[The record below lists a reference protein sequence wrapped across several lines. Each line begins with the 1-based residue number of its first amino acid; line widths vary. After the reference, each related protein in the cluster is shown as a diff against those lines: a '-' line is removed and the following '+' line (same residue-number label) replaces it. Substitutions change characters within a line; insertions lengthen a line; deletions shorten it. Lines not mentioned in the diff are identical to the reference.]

1 MNVAEIHLGGPAAR
15 DLYSVMTLQETEVS
29 APTLK
34 RREVLDNECI
44 LVAPELSSHIQ
55 IRDGEFVLVMLWN

>member
-1 MNVAEIHLGGPAAR
+1 MNVAETHLGGPAAR

-34 RREVLDNECI
+34 EWTGEVPDNEC
-44 LVAPELSSHIQ
+44 
-55 IRDGEFVLVMLWN
+55 MLRKFWWEQN